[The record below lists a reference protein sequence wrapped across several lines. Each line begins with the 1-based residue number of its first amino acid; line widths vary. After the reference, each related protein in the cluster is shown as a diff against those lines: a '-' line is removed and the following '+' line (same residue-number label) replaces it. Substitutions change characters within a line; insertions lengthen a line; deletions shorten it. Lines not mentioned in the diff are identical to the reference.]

1 MSKNPGILDDFQPL
15 MPSAIRLLAGIIVLL
30 VVQGIVLGFPGINQ
44 PLPSSTVSVS
54 SLLVLAIG
62 LIGAV
67 VVYKFGTQ
75 FSTALG
81 ENYHSY
87 KDYAPWLTYFF
98 QVASLWVVY
107 TACKAIATPYF
118 TSTPWAYPMI
128 FLALAIVPTIRF
140 LASIVQRLEG
150 HTTKQA
156 QRNF

>member
-15 MPSAIRLLAGIIVLL
+15 MPSAIRLLAGVIVLL

-67 VVYKFGTQ
+67 VVYKFGTR

-107 TACKAIATPYF
+107 TACKSIATPYF

-140 LASIVQRLEG
+140 LVSLVQRLEG
-150 HTTKQA
+150 HGTRQA
-156 QRNF
+156 QRNL